1 MKTMFILFFGAIGGL
16 LRYFLE
22 SAIHLSSGFPLATLI
37 INLTGSFT
45 LGFFYCLAV
54 EKGVSEWLRL
64 GIGIGLIGGFTTF
77 STMSLELVQLSNH
90 QPELALGYLFST
102 VLGGLALVHLGDF
115 AAHLVNIPKHKTSD
129 SHNATE
135 AYE

>member
-1 MKTMFILFFGAIGGL
+1 MKTMFILFFGAIGGVF
-16 LRYFLE
+16 RYFLE

-54 EKGVSEWLRL
+54 EKGISERLRL

-90 QPELALGYLFST
+90 QPELALGYLFAT
-102 VLGGLALVHLGDF
+102 FLGGLALVHLGDF
-115 AAHLVNIPKHKTSD
+115 AAHLVNNPKHETSD